1 MKTINLEV
9 RSLEKGKETNETEST
24 TKNLKDIR
32 KKLLIERKL
41 KSYDPDIVP
50 I

>member
-9 RSLEKGKETNETEST
+9 RSLEKSKETNETEST